1 MSDPMQAAV
10 APARAPARTPSL
22 AHRLEYGSLRAIIG
36 LLGAMRWKRAVR
48 AGAALGRVAY
58 QPLGIRRGVV
68 ESQIAAAFPELGE
81 PEVRSIACG
90 AFEHLGRV
98 TVETAL
104 LSRVD
109 PAWVLE
115 LFAAVDGWDTVERL
129 LAQRR
134 GLIMVTGHLGN
145 WELGGAYIAA
155 RGVPLDVVV
164 RRMGNPLFD
173 GYLTRTRSRLGM
185 AVVRDR
191 DAVKRAPRTLRDG
204 GAVAFL
210 TDQAGLNLASTFVP
224 FFGRPAKTPRGPA
237 VFALR
242 LEAPVVFGTALRLP
256 DGRYR
261 LSFEEVPVQHTGDRE
276 KDVDELAVNYTRI
289 LERWVRRAPEQ
300 YFWHHRR
307 WKRQPEDT
315 PAALRDPVEA
325 GRR

>member
-1 MSDPMQAAV
+1 V
-10 APARAPARTPSL
+10 
-22 AHRLEYGSLRAIIG
+22 EYGALRSAIGIM
-36 LLGAMRWKRAVR
+36 GAMRWHRAVR
-48 AGAALGRVAY
+48 AGAALGRLAY
-58 QPLGIRRGVV
+58 QPFGIRREVV
-68 ESQIAAAFPELGE
+68 ESQIAAAFPEASE
-81 PEVRSIACG
+81 REVRSIARG

-115 LFAAVDGWDTVERL
+115 LFESVEGWDVVERL
-129 LAQRR
+129 RARGR

-145 WELGGAYIAA
+145 WELGGAYIAT

-164 RRMGNPLFD
+164 RRMANPLFD
-173 GYLTRTRSRLGM
+173 GYLTRTRSRLRM

-191 DAVKRAPRTLRDG
+191 EAVRRTPRTLRAG

-242 LEAPVVFGTALRLP
+242 LDAPVIFGTALRLP
-256 DGRYR
+256 TGRYR
-261 LSFEEVPVQHTGDRE
+261 LAFEEVPVPESG
-276 KDVDELAVNYTRI
+276 DVDSDVDALVASYTQI
-289 LERWVRRAPEQ
+289 LEKWVRRAPEQ
-300 YFWHHRR
+300 YFWQHHR
-307 WKRQPEDT
+307 WKRQPDDT
-315 PAALRDPVEA
+315 PAELRDPVEA
-325 GRR
+325 SRG

>member
-1 MSDPMQAAV
+1 MSDPVQAAV
-10 APARAPARTPSL
+10 APARAPARSPSL

-191 DAVKRAPRTLRDG
+191 DAVRRAPRTLRDG

-242 LEAPVVFGTALRLP
+242 LEAPMVFGTALRLP

-276 KDVDELAVNYTRI
+276 KDVDELAANYTRI

-300 YFWHHRR
+300 YFWQHRR